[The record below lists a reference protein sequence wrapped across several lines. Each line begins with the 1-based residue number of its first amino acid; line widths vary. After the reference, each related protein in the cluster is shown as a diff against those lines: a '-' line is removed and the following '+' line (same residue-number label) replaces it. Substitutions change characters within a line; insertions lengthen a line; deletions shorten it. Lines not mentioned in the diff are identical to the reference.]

1 MVVDWHLK
9 TFKNLSTKELYEI
22 LKIRQEVFIIEQECL
37 FKDID
42 NYDFSAYHLIGY
54 INNNNALVAYLR
66 MILCSDDAQAIYFS
80 RVLVN
85 KNFRKIG
92 LGRDLLLKALSQPLT
107 KRKRVIIAAQAYLK
121 EFYQSIGFLQ
131 ISNEYLEDN
140 LMHIKMA
147 LINP

>member
-1 MVVDWHLK
+1 MIVDWHLK
-9 TFKNLSTKELYEI
+9 AFENLSKKELYEI

-37 FKDID
+37 FEDID
-42 NYDFSAYHLIGY
+42 NYDFNAYHFIGY
-54 INNNNALVAYLR
+54 INNNNALGAYLR
-66 MILCSDDAQAIYFS
+66 MILCSDDAQEIYFS

-92 LGRDLLLKALSQPLT
+92 LGRDLLLTALSQPLT

-147 LINP
+147 LINS